1 MPATPLF
8 QFIREDYIQMNKM
21 SRYYVYAFLNG
32 LQFTYTTWLAYVIGH
47 GGNPGWAEA
56 AFHMAI
62 FLGEVPTGVI
72 ADLLGRRRSMLIGL
86 AIGVLQPLLYFTIH
100 DTFTACIVLAVSGLG
115 GTFLSG
121 ADQALLYE
129 TAERIGGSDMARKV
143 LARCSAIQ
151 MTALAISPAI
161 GGLLYEWRDWAP
173 PAARAAVAIVAVVIV
188 LGMKEV
194 RDHAPEAHTSIWG
207 QTRTA
212 FRIVGQHRPLII
224 MLLFAWL
231 YNTVSAMSSQFGQAY
246 FPYIGVSMAVTGLI
260 FSAGTAAGSGGGW
273 LAERLSATSAR
284 RFVRFSPLVVA
295 LGIAAM
301 GLGHVGLGIGGF
313 ILAGTVDG
321 MLWPIFQARFNEA
334 IPSAQR
340 ATILSLQA
348 AGYSMVMS
356 AAFPAAAYLQPV
368 TSIYTVTGAVAVILA
383 GVWMCQR
390 TGNDAPALTV

>member
-1 MPATPLF
+1 
-8 QFIREDYIQMNKM
+8 MNKM
-21 SRYYVYAFLNG
+21 TRYYVYAFLNG

-86 AIGVLQPLLYFTIH
+86 TIGALQPLLYFTVH
-100 DTFTACIVLAVSGLG
+100 DTLTACIVMAISGLG

-129 TAERIGGSDMARKV
+129 TAERIGGSDLARKV

-151 MTALAISPAI
+151 MAALAISPAI
-161 GGLLYEWRDWAP
+161 GGLLYQWRDWAP
-173 PAARAAVAIVAVVIV
+173 PVARAGVAIIAVLIVI
-188 LGMKEV
+188 GMKEV
-194 RDHAPEAHTSIWG
+194 RDQAPEAHTSIWG

-212 FRIVGQHRPLII
+212 FQIVRQHRPVLI

-246 FPYIGVSMAVTGLI
+246 FPYIGLSMAMTGLI
-260 FSAGTAAGSGGGW
+260 FSAATVAGSGGGW
-273 LAERLSATSAR
+273 LAERISNPTAQ
-284 RFVRFSPLVVA
+284 RFVRFAPLIVA

-348 AGYSMVMS
+348 AGFSMVMS
-356 AAFPAAAYLQPV
+356 AAFPAAAYLHPV
-368 TSIYTVTGAVAVILA
+368 TSIYTVTGVVAIVLA
-383 GVWMCQR
+383 GIWMYHR
-390 TGNDAPALTV
+390 RSNESAAATVY